1 MEEEKNKCS
10 QYKQL
15 IFAIDYIE
23 QNGTDDEK
31 EELEEKL
38 NEFFKLGEKEELNI
52 EIKEIK
58 KDFFSKL
65 ANLDDNAP
73 ADKVEEL
80 FTELIESLQNLVNPY
95 IDEFKCKLSDK
106 KNDKRIELMNLTN
119 NKKKNFFSNKIKEIL
134 NRINYE
140 EIISNNIN
148 EINDSVKKLNEQNK
162 GGRRKTRKTRKTKKV
177 VKRKTRRVKKSRRKT
192 RKTRKTR
199 RG

>member
-1 MEEEKNKCS
+1 MEKKQEKNNKCS

-15 IFAIDYIE
+15 IFMIDYIE

-31 EELEEKL
+31 EKLEKKL
-38 NEFFKLGEKEELNI
+38 NEFFKLGEKEELENKI
-52 EIKEIK
+52 EKIKE
-58 KDFFSKL
+58 DFFNKL

-80 FTELIESLQNLVNPY
+80 FTELIESLQNLVDPY

-106 KNDKRIELMNLTN
+106 KNGKRIELMNLT
-119 NKKKNFFSNKIKEIL
+119 KKAEAEYKDFFSDKIKEIL
-134 NRINYE
+134 VRKKYD
-140 EIISNNIN
+140 EIL
-148 EINDSVKKLNEQNK
+148 DSVNEQNE
-162 GGRRKTRKTRKTKKV
+162 GGRRKTRKTRKKRKTKKV

-192 RKTRKTR
+192 RKSRKSR